1 MHFGTKNYLKNTY
14 NHTAKHTLNYLRTV
28 TKLICKERKE
38 MNVPGAREG
47 EADGDAEFR
56 LLVSCFPDLLCAPSL
71 VSGLLVLSP
80 GAGKGE
86 TDGDAEF
93 PVIFLFPFTCF

>member
-1 MHFGTKNYLKNTY
+1 MKC
-14 NHTAKHTLNYLRTV
+14 AKVSKV

-38 MNVPGAREG
+38 MSVPGAGEG

-71 VSGLLVLSP
+71 VSRFLVLSP

-93 PVIFLFPFTCF
+93 LVIFLFPFPCF